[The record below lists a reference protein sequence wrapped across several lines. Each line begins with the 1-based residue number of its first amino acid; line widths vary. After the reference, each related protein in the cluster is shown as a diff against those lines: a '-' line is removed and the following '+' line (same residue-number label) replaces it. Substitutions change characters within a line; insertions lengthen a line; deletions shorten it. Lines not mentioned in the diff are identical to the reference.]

1 MTTLPPHKIVE
12 GNKVVEID
20 KDDEA
25 TIIFKCE
32 GAVKDVVSHLAKT
45 TNGYGNT
52 MTAVIT
58 KFLADG
64 LETQENITFDEK
76 LKALTSAARIR
87 VGEAIPYHIKSQMKR
102 ATEESNIAF
111 WMDAISAK
119 EITVE
124 EAKQRVEN
132 ANGIIMNLMEQG
144 YNPADF
150 HTNKKSFGYKW
161 VEGDWIYEVSR
172 KTDEE
177 ETVKHDGRD
186 VTRLKRDITD
196 RHYLQYSDN
205 GITPICPNIFT
216 NALYK
221 EYYERDEYFN
231 NELRKVGIQ
240 HSTYKD
246 DGNEVEGLI
255 DECCPTKDKKT
266 AMNIIFDRKNIEVIA
281 AHLVKLQLKGKRKK
295 RYICLDCWNKKDD
308 TYTQVVFM
316 KDVLGKADTSEDYFK
331 VYTKVEQKSR
341 KKITKKRNVGIAF
354 TDTSRVGIKSNA

>member
-12 GNKVVEID
+12 GNMVVEID

-172 KTDEE
+172 KTNEE

-186 VTRLKRDITD
+186 VTRLKRDT
-196 RHYLQYSDN
+196 Y
-205 GITPICPNIFT
+205 NIQT
-216 NALYK
+216 TVSHQSALTFLRMLCIRNTMK
-221 EYYERDEYFN
+221 EMS
-231 NELRKVGIQ
+231 I
-240 HSTYKD
+240 
-246 DGNEVEGLI
+246 LI
-255 DECCPTKDKKT
+255 
-266 AMNIIFDRKNIEVIA
+266 M
-281 AHLVKLQLKGKRKK
+281 
-295 RYICLDCWNKKDD
+295 
-308 TYTQVVFM
+308 
-316 KDVLGKADTSEDYFK
+316 S
-331 VYTKVEQKSR
+331 
-341 KKITKKRNVGIAF
+341 
-354 TDTSRVGIKSNA
+354 

>member
-172 KTDEE
+172 KTNEE

-231 NELRKVGIQ
+231 NELRKINFQ
-240 HSTYKD
+240 HQVYKD
-246 DGNEVEGLI
+246 DETELYSVIEAL
-255 DECCPTKDKKT
+255 CPDANKKQ
-266 AMNIIFDRKNIEVIA
+266 AMNIIKDRSKVECIA
-281 AHLVKLQLKGKRKK
+281 AHLVKLEQNGKRRR
-295 RYICLDCWNKKDD
+295 RYICLDCWNKVDD
-308 TYTQVVFM
+308 TYQQVVFM
-316 KDVLGKADTSEDYFK
+316 IDREGKAETSEEFFEVFSK
-331 VYTKVEQKSR
+331 VHQKSR
-341 KKITKKRNVGIAF
+341 RKITKKAGIKF
-354 TDTSRVGIKSNA
+354 TDKTNVGIKSSGK